1 MGVSSVRLIL
11 TAFLLV
17 VMRDARAEE
26 AEGGEVGDAHEFS
39 IEEMD
44 KDGDGLLTLE
54 EIKQFVLDDSENE
67 REKEDFEQKHLPLI
81 KKIFA
86 KMFAEADTDGDGKI
100 DAEGLKKLKD
110 AFLLVVMRDARAE
123 EAGGGEVGDAHEF
136 SIKEMDKDGGGLLTL
151 EEIKQF
157 EYDDSENEREDFEQ
171 KPLPL
176 IKKIFAEADT
186 DGDGKI

>member
-1 MGVSSVRLIL
+1 MG
-11 TAFLLV
+11 
-17 VMRDARAEE
+17 
-26 AEGGEVGDAHEFS
+26 
-39 IEEMD
+39 
-44 KDGDGLLTLE
+44 
-54 EIKQFVLDDSENE
+54 
-67 REKEDFEQKHLPLI
+67 DFEQKHLPLI

-136 SIKEMDKDGGGLLTL
+136 SIKEMDKDGDGLLTL

-157 EYDDSENEREDFEQ
+157 EYDDSNEREREVFEQ
-171 KPLPL
+171 KQLPL
-176 IKKIFAEADT
+176 IKKIFAEVDT
-186 DGDGKI
+186 DGDGKIDAEGVKKLKEAGERVKLM

>member
-1 MGVSSVRLIL
+1 MK
-11 TAFLLV
+11 
-17 VMRDARAEE
+17 
-26 AEGGEVGDAHEFS
+26 
-39 IEEMD
+39 EMD

-67 REKEDFEQKHLPLI
+67 GEKEDFEQKHLPLI

-110 AFLLVVMRDARAE
+110 AFLLVVMCDARAE
-123 EAGGGEVGDAHEF
+123 EAEGGEVHDAHEF
-136 SIKEMDKDGGGLLTL
+136 TMKEMDKDGDGLLTL

-157 EYDDSENEREDFEQ
+157 EYDDSENEREKEDFEQ
-171 KPLPL
+171 KHLPL

-186 DGDGKI
+186 DGDGKIDAEALREGLKKLKDAGERGEL